1 MTYTTDSQ
9 LKALNI
15 ASGKKEQYI
24 KDGSTTNLFILLRE
38 TSKTFIFR
46 YEINGSG
53 KPVGGIEPVNIS
65 YCIINFS
72 TQTVLIF
79 LKHFFLLFLFL
90 QV

>member
-9 LKALNI
+9 LKSLTL

-53 KPVGGIEPVNIS
+53 KKITIGQYPSIS
-65 YCIINFS
+65 LADRKS
-72 TQTVLIF
+72 V
-79 LKHFFLLFLFL
+79 
-90 QV
+90 V